1 MNHSLQ
7 ILIIAEVEPNV
18 QRRSLNPGASKSD
31 FEINDVIQKLKFYCS
46 IFFTPFEI
54 RLSHA
59 TLQLV
64 QKSRIQFLQV
74 GKLLQKGSDI
84 RCSNKSKESNPA
96 SSGGKKCCRRE
107 IQFEFELLLRS
118 NCVRQK

>member
-7 ILIIAEVEPNV
+7 ILIIAEV
-18 QRRSLNPGASKSD
+18 RRSLNPGASKSD

-74 GKLLQKGSDI
+74 G
-84 RCSNKSKESNPA
+84 ETTA
-96 SSGGKKCCRRE
+96 EGK
-107 IQFEFELLLRS
+107 
-118 NCVRQK
+118 